1 MQNQISDQ
9 LSSSEEI
16 YNKMTLDTFGIPEI
30 YKSQE
35 EESFLGEGFSM
46 QIGSDSDSKDNLLAQ
61 RIVNTLTAQLQS
73 ILPGTFRI
81 THLPEQCLSYA
92 NLHSWS
98 PGRSY
103 FSLFEMQQSKSVWIL
118 HLSRSVGEGLAS
130 LSHSKNS
137 RIYSNI
143 YHDLREAD

>member
-81 THLPEQCLSYA
+81 TPLPEQCLSYA

-103 FSLFEMQQSKSVWIL
+103 F
-118 HLSRSVGEGLAS
+118 
-130 LSHSKNS
+130 
-137 RIYSNI
+137 
-143 YHDLREAD
+143 